1 MSAVSLYQDTIDL
14 QRFNQTYNQVSI
26 WRSWRGSTREYQWE
40 GAYPTARVIAR
51 KYLYSGATSNTISDL
66 FIGESLDSTTTS
78 YLPLEEKT
86 CWREREEKKSPP
98 AKRPLSDQSDC

>member
-1 MSAVSLYQDTIDL
+1 MCPSGGAGGDPLENTSGKEHTLPHVSSQG
-14 QRFNQTYNQVSI
+14 N
-26 WRSWRGSTREYQWE
+26 
-40 GAYPTARVIAR
+40 
-51 KYLYSGATSNTISDL
+51 GATSNTISDL

>member
-51 KYLYSGATSNTISDL
+51 KRGH
-66 FIGESLDSTTTS
+66 
-78 YLPLEEKT
+78 
-86 CWREREEKKSPP
+86 
-98 AKRPLSDQSDC
+98 Q